1 MKKILSKLW
10 RLKVIQKVLPD
21 KWFYNIEFYAHLG
34 YKINW
39 KNPQTYNEKLH
50 WLKLNDRQ
58 EWYKDILDKE
68 EVKKY
73 ISMKVGEKY
82 INKTIQIYNDFDEIN
97 FMTLPNEYVIKTTH
111 DSGSVYIKR
120 KGDIVNISD
129 LKKRFNK
136 SMKKNYFTEHRE
148 WGYKKIKPRIIIE
161 ELFLVDDKIPKDYKI
176 FCFDGEPKF
185 FFIASDRGI
194 STKFDFFDIN
204 WNKIPVQQYYP
215 NSNYKFE
222 KLKNWDEVIHIVKEI
237 SKEFKHVRVD
247 LYTDENRIKIGEL
260 TLYHFGG
267 IKKFNPPEYDKI
279 FGEYIK
285 LDVK

>member
-21 KWFYNIEFYAHLG
+21 KWFYNIEFYRHLG

-68 EVKKY
+68 EIKKY

-136 SMKKNYFTEHRE
+136 SMKKNYF
-148 WGYKKIKPRIIIE
+148 
-161 ELFLVDDKIPKDYKI
+161 
-176 FCFDGEPKF
+176 
-185 FFIASDRGI
+185 
-194 STKFDFFDIN
+194 
-204 WNKIPVQQYYP
+204 
-215 NSNYKFE
+215 
-222 KLKNWDEVIHIVKEI
+222 
-237 SKEFKHVRVD
+237 
-247 LYTDENRIKIGEL
+247 
-260 TLYHFGG
+260 
-267 IKKFNPPEYDKI
+267 
-279 FGEYIK
+279 
-285 LDVK
+285 